1 MRDLLCVPSLTISY
15 FSIDK
20 KKKKK
25 NRNEDQLTIAKETYT
40 LFILQKKT
48 KINKQTEN
56 GEDLQQWCQ
65 MYKSA
70 IDDCLVVKE

>member
-15 FSIDK
+15 FSID

-56 GEDLQQWCQ
+56 WEDLQQWCH

>member
-15 FSIDK
+15 FSID

>member
-15 FSIDK
+15 FSIE
-20 KKKKK
+20 KKKK

>member
-15 FSIDK
+15 FSID
-20 KKKKK
+20 KKKK